1 MEPADHAYPCPNCY
15 YDLRGLPDGRC
26 PECGCPFIAADLKPE
41 IPGLAL
47 EHWYEAADT
56 WKKRALL
63 PWKIALA
70 PIRAFRHDCRLEKTL
85 ATSPAPMLSWF
96 LLWCLLLVPADM
108 AARLPFISLLG
119 LPWPFGLHWLLVAG
133 RGFNSFGV
141 LPLHIVWVGLECV
154 AAVVIGMI
162 ISLKWLSLRQIARLA
177 MWMLPLTFLASLCGN
192 VTYLIEC
199 LLPLNWEDRFSDLE
213 LFGRYFYVT
222 GFARSLSG
230 RLLDTILGILT
241 GLAVGTVLLR
251 RRWLIV
257 LILSVLFTAGY
268 DVYLRVNAP
277 WYDFWSYRLYLWSGG
292 PEQDTVPPLTVAPTF
307 AVGTAD
313 ASMAGRWEL
322 RFPEQPEIPP
332 GELFFDADGSLMR
345 YVAYDQKLGRN
356 VEFDA
361 DGTVHHLDA
370 EIEHDEVQITS
381 TSYRVL
387 SGCQH
392 AGNAIILHVRVE
404 MMMWARVEGRL
415 MGLELVT
422 EERFS
427 GLVAEDGSQISGTSV
442 LRIEAP
448 GTRPEPNGLER
459 PFVMIRVSEA
469 PASQLAPPQK

>member
-1 MEPADHAYPCPNCY
+1 MEPADQAYPCPKCS

-26 PECGCPFIAADLKPE
+26 PECGRAFVAAELKPE

-85 ATSPAPMLSWF
+85 ATSPGPMLHWF
-96 LLWCLLLVPADM
+96 LLWCLLLVPVSM
-108 AARLPFISLLG
+108 AARLPLITSLG
-119 LPWPFGLHWLLVAG
+119 LPWPFGLHWLVIAG
-133 RGFNSFGV
+133 RGFDSFGV
-141 LPLHIVWVGLECV
+141 LLLHILWVGLQCM

-162 ISLKWLSLRQIARLA
+162 ISFRWLPLPMLARLA
-177 MWMLPLTFLASLCGN
+177 MWMLPFTLVASLCRD
-192 VTYLIEC
+192 VASLVQC
-199 LLPLNWEDRFSDLE
+199 FLPLNWEDRLSDLE
-213 LFGRYFYVT
+213 IFGHYFYIT

-241 GLAVGTVLLR
+241 GLAVGTVFLR

-268 DVYLRVNAP
+268 DVYLRVHAP
-277 WYDFWSYRLYLWSGG
+277 FYHFWSYRLYLWSGG
-292 PEQDTVPPLTVAPTF
+292 PEQDALPPLTVAPTF
-307 AVGTAD
+307 AVGTTD

-322 RFPEQPEIPP
+322 RYLEQPEIPP
-332 GELFFDADGSLMR
+332 GAMTFDADGSLVR

-356 VEFDA
+356 IEFDA
-361 DGTVHHLDA
+361 DGAVHDVDTD
-370 EIEHDEVQITS
+370 IESDELRNAS

-387 SGCQH
+387 SGCQRE
-392 AGNAIILHVRVE
+392 GGAITLNIRVE
-404 MMMWARVEGRL
+404 MMMWTRVEGRL

-422 EERFS
+422 EEHFS
-427 GLVAEDGSQISGTSV
+427 GLAAEDGSQISGTSV
-442 LRIEAP
+442 LCMEAP
-448 GTRPEPNGLER
+448 GIRPEPNGLER
-459 PFVMIRVSEA
+459 PFVMIRLSGPPKLQ
-469 PASQLAPPQK
+469 PASKGE